1 MDEPKLVDAN
11 IVKERL
17 VRTYRMLARRAGANK
32 RSQLR
37 GQLMSNKS
45 TNKLTPLLSQIV

>member
-17 VRTYRMLARRAGANK
+17 VRTYRMLEKWAR
-32 RSQLR
+32 
-37 GQLMSNKS
+37 M
-45 TNKLTPLLSQIV
+45 